1 MKRLPIIAAGIFLLL
16 LAGLALYVA
25 ITEPP
30 SLAQKVTLSGVT
42 IDWVEIGDSFYLDV
56 RNDSGRPFT
65 LDVFFMAGFNIEIA
79 GFDAEFKKVYT
90 RPAGDIDLDRARP
103 TLVTIAPGNHHRSAF
118 TEELKE
124 LPPGIKY
131 VKLRWIL
138 NEKGTELPSAGLE
151 TSFYEL
157 KKEPGPRKE
166 ERISLEDFRS
176 WKEKEALLGITID
189 WIEIDNVFYL
199 EVKNGSSQPFLLD
212 DDFLE
217 GYNVMIIGV
226 NSKFKKIH
234 KTIVR
239 LNVER
244 AMGITLAKIDPGNYH
259 RTAYQI
265 DRCLE
270 TLPKQVK
277 YIKIKWLFNDMGP
290 HFSFKPRFDEKGKPL
305 PLTGLETSLYE
316 IKKAPGK

>member
-79 GFDAEFKKVYT
+79 GFDAEFKKVYA
-90 RPAGDIDLDRARP
+90 RQVGDIDLDRELP

-118 TEELKE
+118 TEELKA
-124 LPPGIKY
+124 PPGVKY
-131 VKLRWIL
+131 VKLRWTL
-138 NEKGTELPSAGLE
+138 NERGTELPSAGLE

-176 WKEKEALLGITID
+176 WKEKEAQPGITID

-199 EVKNGSSQPFLLD
+199 EVKNGSSQPFMLD
-212 DDFLE
+212 NCFKE
-217 GYNVMIIGV
+217 GFNIHFIGLD
-226 NSKFKKIH
+226 SELR
-234 KTIVR
+234 KTF
-239 LNVER
+239 ETT
-244 AMGITLAKIDPGNYH
+244 MGMLIQRFVDSLIKLDPGNSY
-259 RTAYQI
+259 RIAYRI
-265 DRCLE
+265 DRCLQP
-270 TLPKQVK
+270 LPKQVK
-277 YIKIKWLFNDMGP
+277 YIKIKWLFNEGTRFP
-290 HFSFKPRFDEKGKPL
+290 LKPRFDEKGRPL